1 MNYNYLRY
9 FSVLAQLEHYTLA
22 AARLEISQPSLSSAI
37 RSLENELGV
46 QLFEKVGRNIRLT
59 EEGRYFQKKVDA
71 AMDELTTATETLLSS
86 RENAPVV
93 IHVGLVSGTIRGIVA
108 NEMARCLQTSGR
120 YRFHIT
126 EGSAKDLM
134 DLLRQE
140 KLDLAI
146 VDVTSRDRSLH
157 FRKLRQRNF
166 YMAAPSDHPL
176 AEKQKVT
183 VSDLAAFPQ
192 IGFSHSMD
200 HNFENW
206 ASHPD
211 VRQNFICQVNTVSS
225 ALELVTAG
233 LGITIIPE
241 ECIQPADDV
250 VYIPL
255 QNRHQ
260 ALYSCILYDRWLS
273 PPIWDFV
280 ERIIKSAS
288 EQPAACGQ
296 MPGNVRI

>member
-46 QLFEKVGRNIRLT
+46 KLFEKVGRNIRLT
-59 EEGRYFQKKVDA
+59 EEGRYFQKKVDTAMGELA
-71 AMDELTTATETLLSS
+71 AATETLLSS
-86 RENAPVV
+86 QENAPVV
-93 IHVGLVSGTIRGIVA
+93 IRLGLVSGSIHGAVAREMERCIRA
-108 NEMARCLQTSGR
+108 SGR

-157 FRKLRQRNF
+157 FRKLRQRSF
-166 YMAAPSDHPL
+166 YAVLPQGHPL
-176 AEKQKVT
+176 AVKRSLGVA
-183 VSDLAAFPQ
+183 DLAEYPQ

-200 HNFENW
+200 RNFEDW
-206 ASHPD
+206 ASHPE
-211 VRQNFICQVNTVSS
+211 VRQNFVCQVNTVSS
-225 ALELVTAG
+225 ALELVAAG
-233 LGITIIPE
+233 LGITIIPG
-241 ECIQPADDV
+241 ECIVPGEKII
-250 VYIPL
+250 YIPL
-255 QNRHQ
+255 ENRHQ
-260 ALYSCILYDRWLS
+260 ALYSCIVYDRWLS

-280 ERIIKSAS
+280 ERVIKSAAVDIP
-288 EQPAACGQ
+288 PAD
-296 MPGNVRI
+296 P